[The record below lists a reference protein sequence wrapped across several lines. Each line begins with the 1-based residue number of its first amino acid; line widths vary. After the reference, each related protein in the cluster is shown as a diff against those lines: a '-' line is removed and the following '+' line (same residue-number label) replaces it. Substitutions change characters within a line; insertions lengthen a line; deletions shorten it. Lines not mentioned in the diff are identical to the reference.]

1 MSTIDIG
8 KITDFANFNNAND
21 GIALYKKDKINMTY
35 YEFIKDGILLWFNV
49 FSTRNIIHNTKLSIN
64 TSTEKIIECSCSCN
78 YKNTKNDKCKHIV
91 AGYVS
96 FINSLKESLSPN
108 YNYDF
113 SYLDTINKLPKSSL
127 NIDENIYSLSYLLH
141 IISPN
146 KLKVELKLSS
156 SNKCYSILNIKD
168 FLNSILK
175 NESFFVNK
183 TTSFNLKEE
192 NFNENDRKFISNL
205 VTIYSLM
212 DLDINLNESF
222 LSNSLIS
229 LNEKL
234 LHILLNIVSEENLSI
249 QINDEIFSQCKI
261 INEDLDISPSI
272 LTDDS
277 NNIILSIDLKN
288 IIRLF
293 DNSPYFYFDGNI
305 YVCSFDFVENYSCLK
320 TITLNNNTSYFK
332 INDKNKNSF
341 LNQTLPKLSKNF
353 NLKISDS
360 LNDNIKIENCITKFY
375 IDKTV
380 NDIILIKVVFN
391 YGDVSINPLDT
402 SLSNTNVLRN
412 FKLEN
417 EILITLNNL
426 CENQSSLY
434 YLIKSPDKIINFK
447 ENGLTSLKSL
457 GEVYYT
463 KNFKRYKIIN
473 SSSYK
478 TSFKMGLNN
487 LLNISFSF
495 DGITNDELY
504 SAIKSIR
511 KGEKYLKLKDKGIL
525 NLDNDYLKEIDSILY
540 DLDINENKLK
550 EDSLSIN
557 KFYAFYLNNSYS
569 KKFNSLGELN
579 KDDNFLKI
587 AESITNLKNTD
598 LTPPKNLNANL
609 RSYQLEGFK
618 WLKLLKEY
626 NLSGILADEM
636 GLGKTIQTITFLQ
649 KEYENKELK
658 NAIIICPK
666 SLIYNWYEEIKK
678 FAPNLRVLIFNG
690 NKNARLKLLEEISN
704 YDVILASYGIIQ
716 KDIDSLKDKNFNIC
730 ILDEAQ
736 NIKNKSSKNTL
747 SLKKLN
753 INYKFAL
760 TGTPIENSLDELWSI
775 FNFLMPGYLYSYSK
789 FKSVYENLSNNS
801 NLSRKISPFILRRLK
816 KNVLTELPPKI
827 ETKIM
832 IDLNDEQKKLYY
844 SYIEKFRNEFD
855 DEKYD
860 DKNLKF
866 KMLSA
871 LTRLRQICCD
881 PKVLIE
887 DYSCG
892 SSKIDTLME
901 IVENN
906 IKNNK
911 KIIVFSNFTTVL
923 NIIRK
928 KFEENNIK
936 YTYLDGST
944 PSKERLDIVN
954 DFNKN
959 DYNVFLISLKAGG
972 FGLNITSAEVVIH
985 FDPWWNNAV
994 ENQATDRAHR
1004 IGQKNTIHVIK
1015 LITKGTIE
1023 EKIFE
1028 IQERKNNL
1036 INSIIKDSS
1045 LEYNSILKMSANELK
1060 TFFFSN
1066 DI

>member
-21 GIALYKKDKINMTY
+21 GIALYKKDKVNMTY
-35 YEFIKDGILLWFNV
+35 YEFIKDGILLWFDV
-49 FSTRNIIHNTKLSIN
+49 FSTRNIVHYTKLSID
-64 TSTEKIIECSCSCN
+64 TSTEKIIDFSCSCN

-96 FINSLKESLSPN
+96 FINSLKESLTPN
-108 YNYDF
+108 YNYNF
-113 SYLDTINKLPKSSL
+113 SYLDTINKLPKPSL
-127 NIDENIYSLSYLLH
+127 DINENIYSLSYLLH
-141 IISPN
+141 ITSTN

-168 FLNSILK
+168 FLKSIFK
-175 NESFFVNK
+175 NENYFVNK
-183 TTSFNLKEE
+183 NTSFNLREE

-205 VTIYSLM
+205 ITIYSLI
-212 DLDINLNESF
+212 DLDINLNESVF
-222 LSNSLIS
+222 SSSFIT

-272 LTDDS
+272 STDDS
-277 NNIILSIDLKN
+277 NNIIFSIELKN

-305 YVCSFDFVENYSCLK
+305 YVCSFDFMKNYNCLK
-320 TITLNNNTSYFK
+320 TLTSNNNTSYFK
-332 INDKNKNSF
+332 INEENKNSF

-360 LNDNIKIENCITKFY
+360 LNDSIKIENCITKFY
-375 IDKTV
+375 IDKTI

-447 ENGLTSLKSL
+447 ETGLPYLKSL

-478 TSFKMGLNN
+478 TLFKMGINN

-540 DLDINENKLK
+540 DLDISEDKLK
-550 EDSLSIN
+550 EDSLSLN

-569 KKFNSLGELN
+569 KKFTSLGELN
-579 KDDNFLKI
+579 KDDNFIKI

-598 LTPPKNLNANL
+598 LTPPKSLNATL

-649 KEYENKELK
+649 KEYENGELK

-690 NKNARLKLLEEISN
+690 NKNVRLKLLEEISN

-716 KDIDSLKDKNFNIC
+716 KDIDSLKNENFNIC

-789 FKSVYENLSNNS
+789 FKSVYENSPDNS

-855 DEKYD
+855 NEKYD

-887 DYSCG
+887 DYSFG

-928 KFEENNIK
+928 NFEENNIK
-936 YTYLDGST
+936 YAYLDGST

-972 FGLNITSAEVVIH
+972 FGLNITSAEVVVH

-1028 IQERKNNL
+1028 IQERKSNL
-1036 INSIIKDSS
+1036 INSVIKDSS
-1045 LEYNSILKMSANELK
+1045 IEYNSILKMSANELK

-1066 DI
+1066 DV